1 MTGFRSAAA
10 SGNRARA
17 WLGSQWRARRMR
29 RLLYGLAV
37 AVVLF
42 ALLGFFAVPPILKG
56 YLVRTLSEKLHR
68 PVTVRTVR
76 FNPFTLTATL
86 AGCDIKDR
94 DGVSP
99 FLSFDSLTLGASL
112 RSIPDRGAVLDE
124 LVLRG
129 LRLAIV
135 RHRDGSYNFSDLLK
149 PRTSSRPLRYSL
161 NNIRVLGAAITF
173 DDRPKGAR
181 HEVTDLDLGIP
192 FLSDLPSNVNIYT
205 DPSLSAKVDGRPV
218 ELRGRSKPFSHSR
231 ETFLSLD
238 VSGLDLARYLPYL
251 PADLGFRVQS
261 GSLST
266 ALKLTFLNDVRGH
279 RKLIL
284 SGRATLA
291 DLVVN
296 QRDGAPLARL
306 PHVGF
311 NLGSVDLLTLKGVV
325 TSIGLRSPELYLS
338 RDGRGA
344 WNFASLGPASPA
356 TPAPKAPAASKAA
369 VNVLLGEVA
378 LSGGT
383 IHFDDEAVR
392 PAFKATLSS
401 LDLTVQ
407 NLDTALQRP
416 AEVNLALKT
425 DQGEGLKAS
434 ATLAFSPLTAKGQIE
449 TNGLRL
455 VRYAPYDRDL
465 LPFEVED
472 GRLSLSGNYAFS
484 AAGGA
489 NAIQLTEG
497 AATATG
503 LRLRLPGEK
512 VDFLDLPSAT
522 ASGLSFDTAASKAGI
537 TSLEAAGGSL
547 RAVRAADGSLDLAR
561 LTSAA
566 PAPAQ
571 TRAAEPASAPAP
583 APAPA
588 ASSSWTVSL
597 GALAWKGFAL
607 RTEDRSLREPA
618 SFDFPAVTLTAQG
631 LSTAPNQAGS
641 LTLQAA
647 MKPSGSLS
655 LSGPVT
661 LSPFSLA
668 WDVAL
673 NHLALLPFE
682 PYLTGEL
689 AIDLTGGNASA
700 KGKVAVSL
708 PADKPLQASFAGQ
721 ARVDDLATVD
731 RVSLEKFVNWKSLQ
745 LGGIKAQA
753 DPPSLTMA
761 SVALSDFY
769 ARIIVSPQGK
779 LNLFQV
785 LHPAPPAAQ
794 PGAPGTVPPVQ
805 PGGPEGKMARVQPG
819 GPGGGEPMQA
829 YPAPAQSVAPAP
841 TAATETAPKEL
852 VEIPAITLSGGT
864 IDYTDHFIKPNY
876 SAKLTEV
883 VGSLTGLS
891 SRPGTRADLKLSAHL
906 EHQAPIEVTGQ
917 INPLVKP
924 PYADIKGKV
933 TDVELSPLSPYSG
946 RYAGYLIDKGKLNMD
961 VSYHVENNHLDAKN
975 HLFLDQLTFGSKVD
989 SPEATKL
996 PVRLAVALL
1005 KDRQGNIDLH
1015 IPVSGSLNDP
1025 KFKLGPIILKIILNL
1040 LVKAATAPFALLG
1053 HLFGHGESLS
1063 YLTFAPGSATL
1074 DPAALQKVQQLETA
1088 LYDHPGL
1095 KLDITGR
1102 VDPTADREGLRRAF
1116 VEREIKA
1123 QRFKELL
1130 KKGQAPASV
1139 DAVQLT
1145 PKEYSE
1151 YLFEAYKHAKFPKA
1165 RTLIGTVKRLPDDE
1179 MKRLLLLHTTVTDE
1193 ELKQLAIARAQ
1204 AVKDALLKSGKVPA
1218 ERVFLA
1224 AQGAASQEAKKAGL
1238 SRVDFT
1244 LK

>member
-17 WLGSQWRARRMR
+17 WLGSQWRARRVR

-124 LVLRG
+124 LVLKG

-218 ELRGRSKPFSHSR
+218 ELRGRSKPFSHNR

-238 VSGLDLARYLPYL
+238 MSGLDLARYLPYL

-266 ALKLTFLNDVRGH
+266 TLKLTFLNDVRGH

-325 TSIGLRSPELYLS
+325 TSIRLQSPELYLS
-338 RDGRGA
+338 RDGRGV
-344 WNFASLGPASPA
+344 WNFANLGPASPA
-356 TPAPKAPAASKAA
+356 APAPKAPAASKAA

-489 NAIQLTEG
+489 DAIQLTEG

-537 TSLEAAGGSL
+537 ASLEAAGGSL

-561 LTSAA
+561 LTSGA

-571 TRAAEPASAPAP
+571 TPAAQPASSP

-588 ASSSWTVSL
+588 ASPSWTVSL

-607 RTEDRSLREPA
+607 RAEDRSLREPA

-668 WDVAL
+668 WDVGL

-689 AIDLTGGNASA
+689 AIDLTDGNASA

-708 PADKPLQASFAGQ
+708 PADKPLQASFAGR

-805 PGGPEGKMARVQPG
+805 PGGPEGKMAFVQPG
-819 GPGGGEPMQA
+819 GPGGGEPKQA
-829 YPAPAQSVAPAP
+829 YPAPAQSVVPAP

-1025 KFKLGPIILKIILNL
+1025 KFKLGPIILKIILNI

-1151 YLFEAYKHAKFPKA
+1151 YLFEAYKHVKFPKA

-1179 MKRLLLLHTTVTDE
+1179 MKRLLLLHTSVTDE

-1224 AQGAASQEAKKAGL
+1224 AQGAASEEAKKAGL

>member
-1 MTGFRSAAA
+1 MTRFRSAVA
-10 SGNRARA
+10 SGKRALA
-17 WLGSQWRARRMR
+17 WLGSQWRAPRVR
-29 RLLYGLAV
+29 RLLFGFAG

-42 ALLGFFAVPPILKG
+42 ALLGFFAVPPLLKG

-76 FNPFTLTATL
+76 FNPFTLTARL
-86 AGCDIKDR
+86 KDGGIR
-94 DGVSP
+94 NPDGSP

-124 LVLRG
+124 LVLKG
-129 LRLAIV
+129 LRLSIV
-135 RHRDGSYNFSDLLK
+135 RRRDGSYNFSDLLK
-149 PRTSSRPLRYSL
+149 RRTSGRPLRYSL
-161 NNIRVLGAAITF
+161 NNIRVLGASISF

-181 HEVTDLDLGIP
+181 HEVTDLNLGIP
-192 FLSDLPSNVNIYT
+192 FISNLPSNVNIYT
-205 DPSLSAKVDGRPV
+205 EPSLSAKVDGRPF
-218 ELRGRSKPFSHSR
+218 ELRGRSKPFSRSR

-238 VSGLDLARYLPYL
+238 VNGVELAKYLPYL
-251 PADLGFRVQS
+251 PADLGFKVLS
-261 GSLST
+261 GHLST
-266 ALKLTFLNDVRGH
+266 ALKLTFLEDVRGR

-284 SGRATLA
+284 SGGASLA

-306 PHVGF
+306 PRVGLD
-311 NLGSVDLLTLKGVV
+311 LGSVDLLTLRGIV
-325 TSIGLRSPELYLS
+325 TSIRLQSPELYLS
-338 RDGRGA
+338 RDRRGA
-344 WNFASLGPASPA
+344 WNLASLGSASPA
-356 TPAPKAPAASKAA
+356 APAPKTPAVPKAA

-383 IHFDDEAVR
+383 IHFDDETVR
-392 PAFKATLSS
+392 PAFKATLSPV
-401 LDLTVQ
+401 DLTVQ
-407 NLDTALQRP
+407 NLDTALKRP
-416 AEVNLALKT
+416 AQVALALTT

-434 ATLAFSPLTAKGQIE
+434 ATLAFSPLIAKGRIE
-449 TNGLRL
+449 TKGLRL

-472 GRLSLSGNYAFS
+472 GRLSLSGNYTFS

-489 NAIQLTEG
+489 NTIQLAEG
-497 AATATG
+497 AASAAG

-512 VDFLDLPSAT
+512 ADFLDLPSAT
-522 ASGLSFDTAASKAGI
+522 AAGLSLDTAASKAAI
-537 TSLEAAGGSL
+537 ASLEAAGGSL
-547 RAVRAADGSLDLAR
+547 RAVREGDGSLDLAR
-561 LTSAA
+561 LTSSA

-571 TRAAEPASAPAP
+571 APAADPYP

-588 ASSSWTVSL
+588 ARSPWIVSL

-607 RTEDRSLREPA
+607 RAEDRSLGKPA
-618 SFDFPAVTLTAQG
+618 SFDFPAVTLTAHG

-647 MKPSGSLS
+647 MKPSGNLS

-661 LSPFSLA
+661 LSPFSLS
-668 WDVAL
+668 WDVTL
-673 NHLALLPFE
+673 DKLALLPFE
-682 PYLTGEL
+682 SYLTGDL
-689 AIDLTGGNASA
+689 ATDLTGGNASA
-700 KGKVAVSL
+700 KGKLALSL
-708 PADKPLQASFAGQ
+708 PADKPLQASFSGQ
-721 ARVDDLATVD
+721 AQVDDLATVD

-761 SVALSDFY
+761 SVALSGFY

-785 LHPAPPAAQ
+785 LHPTPPAAQ
-794 PGAPGTVPPVQ
+794 PGAPGPVPPVQ
-805 PGGPEGKMARVQPG
+805 PGGAPGVMARVQPG
-819 GPGGGEPMQA
+819 GPGGREPRQA
-829 YPAPAQSVAPAP
+829 YPAPAPGATPAPA
-841 TAATETAPKEL
+841 AAMETAPKEL

-946 RYAGYLIDKGKLNMD
+946 RYAGYLIDKGKLNME

-975 HLFLDQLTFGSKVD
+975 HLFLDQFTFGSKVD

-1005 KDRQGNIDLH
+1005 KDREGRINLN

-1025 KFKLGPIILKIILNL
+1025 KFKIGPIILKIILNI

-1063 YLTFAPGSATL
+1063 YLTFPPGSAAL
-1074 DPAALQKVQQLETA
+1074 DPAALKKVEHLETA

-1102 VDPTADREGLRRAF
+1102 FDPAADKEGLKRVF
-1116 VEREIKA
+1116 VEREVKA

-1139 DAVQLT
+1139 DAVQLS
-1145 PKEYSE
+1145 KEEYSK

-1165 RTLIGTVKRLPDDE
+1165 RTVIGLVKKLPDDE
-1179 MKRLLLLHTTVTDE
+1179 MDRLLLLHTTVTEDD
-1193 ELKQLAIARAQ
+1193 LRKLALARAQ

-1224 AQGAASQEAKKAGL
+1224 AQGAASEEAKKAGL